1 MIPFTGTASVE
12 AVETYIQSGRVVLG
26 EKSSL
31 GQKLKHRATAVTTAY
46 YGVETLSA
54 VLAIDRLIW
63 ARWAK
68 LYGDLVACRFG

>member
-1 MIPFTGTASVE
+1 MIPFAGTASVE
-12 AVETYIQSGRVVLG
+12 AEEAYVQSGGVILC

-31 GQKLKHRATAVTTAY
+31 GQKLKHRATAVTAAY
-46 YGVETLSA
+46 YGIETLSA

-68 LYGDLVACRFG
+68 L